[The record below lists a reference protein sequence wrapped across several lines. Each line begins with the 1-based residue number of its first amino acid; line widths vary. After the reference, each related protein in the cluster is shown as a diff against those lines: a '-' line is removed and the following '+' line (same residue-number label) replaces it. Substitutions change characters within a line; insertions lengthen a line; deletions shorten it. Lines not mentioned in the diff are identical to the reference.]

1 MKSKKRA
8 GRPKGETDWQKI
20 GVSFPADILAAVDAA
35 RNGQTRSAWLVQAAR
50 DALGPVAVGRASG
63 PTPGQAP
70 LPGVA
75 ECSGGGPKLGK
86 WRLPAA
92 PEPEAKALAEYS
104 ARVGGRLAE

>member
-20 GVSFPADILAAVDAA
+20 GVSIPADILAVVDAA

-50 DALGPVAVGRASG
+50 DALGPVAVGHASG

-70 LPGVA
+70 LPGVPVSDA
-75 ECSGGGPKLGK
+75 E
-86 WRLPAA
+86 
-92 PEPEAKALAEYS
+92 ALAAYS